1 MADST
6 KRQDREVTS
15 TAKQDKKGFK
25 VPRIPGDIMLY
36 PLLVGLLLNS
46 FCPQVLAVGSFT
58 TAVVK
63 GSSTIVGLLLIFM
76 GASINLRA
84 VPEALK
90 TGVVVLVP
98 KLALSIALGLGVA
111 AFCGNNFFGLS
122 ALSIIGG
129 IAFCNVA
136 LYSGIMTEYGDSGE
150 QGATALLALTAGPTI
165 TMLALGVSG
174 LADIKPLVYV
184 GTLLPLVLG
193 IIMGNASPFLKN
205 LLVPGI
211 NPCIAVVGFSL
222 GCGMSLEQRCLPANC
237 PKVLSPVRERPRHFA
252 LIERYSPKWV
262 RLIARI
268 PESLHFLHIRSLPE
282 LPAKHLSRAVQQQE
296 TVAGLFEILYQSR
309 CAAWV
314 CSFSNLY
321 IYRLNI

>member
-6 KRQDREVTS
+6 KRQDREVAS

-84 VPEALK
+84 IPEALK

-98 KLALSIALGLGVA
+98 KLALSIAFGLGVA
-111 AFCGNNFFGLS
+111 AFWGNNFFGLS

-136 LYSGIMTEYGDSGE
+136 LYSGIMTELRRLRRAGSN
-150 QGATALLALTAGPTI
+150 GASRPYRRPNHHHACPWSFRPCRHQTF
-165 TMLALGVSG
+165 
-174 LADIKPLVYV
+174 
-184 GTLLPLVLG
+184 G
-193 IIMGNASPFLKN
+193 IRGNAAAF
-205 LLVPGI
+205 GI
-211 NPCIAVVGFSL
+211 GHHHGKRKPVFEKPVGSRHQPL
-222 GCGMSLEQRCLPANC
+222 HCGR
-237 PKVLSPVRERPRHFA
+237 
-252 LIERYSPKWV
+252 
-262 RLIARI
+262 
-268 PESLHFLHIRSLPE
+268 
-282 LPAKHLSRAVQQQE
+282 
-296 TVAGLFEILYQSR
+296 GLFSWLRHEP
-309 CAAWV
+309 
-314 CSFSNLY
+314 
-321 IYRLNI
+321 

>member
-15 TAKQDKKGFK
+15 TVKQDKKGFK

-98 KLALSIALGLGVA
+98 KLALSIAFGLGVA

-150 QGATALLALTAGPTI
+150 QPNHHHACPWSFRPCRHQTF
-165 TMLALGVSG
+165 
-174 LADIKPLVYV
+174 
-184 GTLLPLVLG
+184 G
-193 IIMGNASPFLKN
+193 IRGNAAAF
-205 LLVPGI
+205 GI
-211 NPCIAVVGFSL
+211 GHHHGKRKPVFEKPVGSRHQPL
-222 GCGMSLEQRCLPANC
+222 HCGR
-237 PKVLSPVRERPRHFA
+237 
-252 LIERYSPKWV
+252 
-262 RLIARI
+262 
-268 PESLHFLHIRSLPE
+268 
-282 LPAKHLSRAVQQQE
+282 
-296 TVAGLFEILYQSR
+296 GLFSWLRHEP
-309 CAAWV
+309 
-314 CSFSNLY
+314 
-321 IYRLNI
+321 

>member
-15 TAKQDKKGFK
+15 TVKQDKKGFK

-98 KLALSIALGLGVA
+98 KLALSIAFGLGVA
-111 AFCGNNFFGLS
+111 AFCGNN
-122 ALSIIGG
+122 
-129 IAFCNVA
+129 
-136 LYSGIMTEYGDSGE
+136 
-150 QGATALLALTAGPTI
+150 
-165 TMLALGVSG
+165 
-174 LADIKPLVYV
+174 
-184 GTLLPLVLG
+184 
-193 IIMGNASPFLKN
+193 
-205 LLVPGI
+205 
-211 NPCIAVVGFSL
+211 
-222 GCGMSLEQRCLPANC
+222 
-237 PKVLSPVRERPRHFA
+237 
-252 LIERYSPKWV
+252 
-262 RLIARI
+262 
-268 PESLHFLHIRSLPE
+268 
-282 LPAKHLSRAVQQQE
+282 
-296 TVAGLFEILYQSR
+296 
-309 CAAWV
+309 
-314 CSFSNLY
+314 
-321 IYRLNI
+321 